1 MEEGLK
7 LVGEAFDELCED
19 YPEHK
24 FHSYYTCLEN
34 KCTSLSPT
42 EILRQ
47 QTEKKK
53 DTKAAKAGYFAHK
66 WLYDYEDEETG
77 VNFLCY
83 LEGDTH
89 EVSGMYCL
97 LCRRHHGQKKSEK
110 FGSIPAVRM
119 KTDAITTHRDAKD
132 HTSSRTQELLQRVSI
147 FHEEYEKTVTT
158 RYDVIHKAFCSAFF
172 LAQQNIA
179 NAKYVPLLEFLDGVG
194 VDEISTFK
202 HRSQGSI
209 REIFLTIGATIKE
222 MVLDRV
228 QGESYGLLVDDMT
241 DNASLE
247 QMLAFIQYYD
257 SVKEEADVAYLGL
270 KDVLKDHDSANAT
283 ALFNVLTELIKENDL
298 DIEKL
303 KGLTSDG
310 AGVMLGK
317 NNGLAAKLKRIN
329 PVMLAVHC
337 VCHRLAL
344 ACCDTS
350 KELLPIKRT
359 EEVLMQLWKWMDYS
373 PKRMAAYQKIQL
385 QLQNIQ
391 VFAS

>member
-1 MEEGLK
+1 
-7 LVGEAFDELCED
+7 
-19 YPEHK
+19 
-24 FHSYYTCLEN
+24 
-34 KCTSLSPT
+34 
-42 EILRQ
+42 
-47 QTEKKK
+47 
-53 DTKAAKAGYFAHK
+53 
-66 WLYDYEDEETG
+66 
-77 VNFLCY
+77 
-83 LEGDTH
+83 
-89 EVSGMYCL
+89 
-97 LCRRHHGQKKSEK
+97 
-110 FGSIPAVRM
+110 
-119 KTDAITTHRDAKD
+119 
-132 HTSSRTQELLQRVSI
+132 
-147 FHEEYEKTVTT
+147 
-158 RYDVIHKAFCSAFF
+158 
-172 LAQQNIA
+172 
-179 NAKYVPLLEFLDGVG
+179 
-194 VDEISTFK
+194 
-202 HRSQGSI
+202 
-209 REIFLTIGATIKE
+209 
-222 MVLDRV
+222 
-228 QGESYGLLVDDMT
+228 
-241 DNASLE
+241 
-247 QMLAFIQYYD
+247 MLAFIQYYD